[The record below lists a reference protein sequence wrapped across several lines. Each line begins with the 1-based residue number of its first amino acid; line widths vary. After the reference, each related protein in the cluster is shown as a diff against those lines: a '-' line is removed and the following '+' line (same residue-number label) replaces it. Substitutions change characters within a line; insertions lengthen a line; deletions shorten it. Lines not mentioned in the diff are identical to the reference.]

1 MSNMSHHH
9 SIIFKE
15 NAMNNMIKIP
25 RNLAVAVAMLFGVSA
40 ATGAYAEEPASKS
53 KMDEKSKSASKSKSS
68 KSAGKEGDI
77 IIEIP
82 VLMLVPVDVS
92 DTMKNKGCWVRLYDG
107 KDYQGDSFTI
117 TGPINLPKMVGPF
130 GFNWDNKV
138 RSLETGPKANLTI
151 FNTWNF
157 QNEDK
162 FIDANSRV
170 PNLSKEMGFFDNF
183 RSMMLSC
190 I

>member
-1 MSNMSHHH
+1 
-9 SIIFKE
+9 
-15 NAMNNMIKIP
+15 MNVLIPTP
-25 RNLAVAVAMLFGVSA
+25 RNLAIAVAMLFGVCA
-40 ATGAYAEEPASKS
+40 ATGAYAGEPPSKS
-53 KMDEKSKSASKSKSS
+53 KTDEKSKSASKSKSS
-68 KSAGKEGDI
+68 KSGKNDGDI
-77 IIEIP
+77 IVEVP
-82 VLMLVPVDVS
+82 VLMLVPVEVSSDV
-92 DTMKNKGCWVRLYDG
+92 TNRGCWVKLYDG

-138 RSLETGPKANLTI
+138 RSLETGPKANVTI

-162 FIDANSRV
+162 FIDVSTRV

-190 I
+190 L

>member
-1 MSNMSHHH
+1 
-9 SIIFKE
+9 
-15 NAMNNMIKIP
+15 MNNLIRIP
-25 RNLAVAVAMLFGVSA
+25 RSLVVATAMLFGVCA
-40 ATGAYAEEPASKS
+40 VTGVYAEESANKS
-53 KMDEKSKSASKSKSS
+53 KMDEKSKFASKSKSS

-77 IIEIP
+77 IIEVP

-92 DTMKNKGCWVRLYDG
+92 SNVKTNGCWVKLYDG

-117 TGPINLPKMVGPF
+117 TGPINLAKMVGPF

-138 RSLETGPKANLTI
+138 RSLETGPKANVTI